1 MTDSLKSK
9 SILITGAGGFI
20 GSHLTQTFVEQGA
33 NVKAFVHY
41 NSRSEP
47 GLLKFLPAEV
57 KNEIE
62 LIPGDLLDDQAV
74 DQAAQGVEVIFHLG
88 ALISIPYSYVHPTQV
103 VQTNILGTLNVLN
116 ACRRHGCRLVATSTS
131 EVYGSGLYVPI
142 TEDHPLQAQSPYS
155 ASKIAADKLVESY
168 CKSFN
173 VQSVIVRPFN
183 TYGPRQSARAIIP
196 TIITQ
201 ALALDTIKLGNL
213 ETTRD
218 FTYISDTVKGF
229 ICAAQSDHWSG
240 EVYNLGTGSEITI
253 GELAEIIIRL
263 IGRGVSVQVD
273 DLRLRPA
280 KSEVMRLLSD
290 NSRARTDLVW
300 QPTVSLEQGLQQ
312 TINWIKEHLDQYR
325 VGTYEF

>member
-41 NSRSEP
+41 NSRGEP

-74 DQAAQGVEVIFHLG
+74 DQAAQGVDIIFHLG
-88 ALISIPYSYVHPTQV
+88 ALISIPYSYIHPTQV
-103 VQTNILGTLNVLN
+103 VQTNILGTLNVIN
-116 ACRRHGCRLVATSTS
+116 ACRRHNCRLVATSTS

-142 TEDHPLQAQSPYS
+142 NEDHPLQAQSPYS

-173 VQSVIVRPFN
+173 VQAVIVRPFN

-218 FTYISDTVKGF
+218 FTYISDTVNGF
-229 ICAAQSDHWSG
+229 IYAAQSDHWSG

-253 GELAEIIIRL
+253 GKLAEIITRL
-263 IGRGVSVQVD
+263 IGRDVSVQVD
-273 DLRLRPA
+273 DRRLRPA

-290 NSRARTDLVW
+290 NSRARTDLGW

-312 TINWIKEHLDQYR
+312 TIDWIKEHLDQFR